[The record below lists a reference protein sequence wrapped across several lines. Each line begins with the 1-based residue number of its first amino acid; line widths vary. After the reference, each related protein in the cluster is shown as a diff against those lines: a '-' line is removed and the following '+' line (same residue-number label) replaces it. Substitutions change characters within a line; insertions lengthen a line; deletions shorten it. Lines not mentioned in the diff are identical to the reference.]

1 MIYLIKKKILQQA
14 NFHLLRTQNCTILPC
29 SERDKKLAGL
39 CTYFS
44 VLTFLGFRN
53 GNYSSNVLGQT
64 AYKVRVFIIDCCMPV
79 TFEYAETR
87 NFLMGFVT
95 WLSQE
100 SVISPVKVKVS
111 ANLLIL
117 YLTALSVV

>member
-1 MIYLIKKKILQQA
+1 MLQQA
-14 NFHLLRTQNCTILPC
+14 NVHLLLTQDCTILPC
-29 SERDKKLAGL
+29 SERDKKIAGL
-39 CTYFS
+39 CTCFS

-53 GNYSSNVLGQT
+53 GNCSSNVLGQI

-79 TFEYAETR
+79 TFEYAETQ
-87 NFLMGFVT
+87 NFLMGFDT

-100 SVISPVKVKVS
+100 SLISPVKVKVKVS